1 MRALRFDDLPIRGPR
16 GISVAVGR
24 GEQPR
29 GRPGLL
35 AYALLVGA
43 ALASFVL
50 AYEEP
55 TLSEQFGAEY
65 EAYRQAVPR
74 WLPRRRAWVR

>member
-1 MRALRFDDLPIRGPR
+1 MGRSSKRKARIRARRMLK
-16 GISVAVGR
+16 AV
-24 GEQPR
+24 
-29 GRPGLL
+29 
-35 AYALLVGA
+35 VGA
-43 ALASFVL
+43 WVASFVL

-74 WLPRRRAWVR
+74 WLPRRRARVR